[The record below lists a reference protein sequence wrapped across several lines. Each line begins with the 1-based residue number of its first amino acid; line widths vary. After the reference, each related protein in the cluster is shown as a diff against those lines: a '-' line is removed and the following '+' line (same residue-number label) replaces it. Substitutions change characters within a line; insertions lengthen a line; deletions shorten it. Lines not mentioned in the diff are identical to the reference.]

1 MYELSLK
8 MSLDEIIEE
17 GLDYERKVL
26 ENLFMFSTFFG
37 SKIFKVI
44 FLHKNVKKEVIE
56 EFVLRNEK
64 ILFQINTKITSTD
77 CNAWFSIEKE
87 EDKKKAIL
95 AVIAWLKVK

>member
-26 ENLFMFSTFFG
+26 ENLFRFSTFFG

-64 ILFQINTKITSTD
+64 ILFFCKAVQNSSDSYLVFAIINSLSL
-77 CNAWFSIEKE
+77 AL
-87 EDKKKAIL
+87 KA
-95 AVIAWLKVK
+95 